1 MKAAHD
7 QGNRAA
13 ADVIPAA
20 AVIIGYA
27 TLTHIYD
34 SKDCSTVLHK
44 CMLSRKFFLL
54 RENYTTMCFKPI
66 IRIRTPVKQY
76 AHTGSIE
83 IRTPMRR
90 NLHFNDL
97 RINDRF
103 RIINPVLFHL
113 FTRVLIT
120 MHGNIVLLFVLMN
133 IISKLRIHKFFFDIS
148 TTVFHVFYP
157 QKFFIASVTK

>member
-1 MKAAHD
+1 MERINTPPPGHLLQRVKIFATCMKAAHD

-76 AHTGSIE
+76 AHTGSSE
-83 IRTPMRR
+83 IRTPMKR
-90 NLHFNDL
+90 NLHFIQNKCIEIYYYIQILLGIFYDL
-97 RINDRF
+97 GSRGNFSR
-103 RIINPVLFHL
+103 
-113 FTRVLIT
+113 LI
-120 MHGNIVLLFVLMN
+120 F
-133 IISKLRIHKFFFDIS
+133 
-148 TTVFHVFYP
+148 
-157 QKFFIASVTK
+157 

>member
-7 QGNRAA
+7 QRNRAA

-44 CMLSRKFFLL
+44 CMLLSRKYFLL
-54 RENYTTMCFKPI
+54 RENYTTMCFKPM

-76 AHTGSIE
+76 AHTGSSE
-83 IRTPMRR
+83 IRTPMKR
-90 NLHFNDL
+90 NLQIKKFRTKKIPDL
-97 RINDRF
+97 GTFFVRNSSFLDYLHQTNF
-103 RIINPVLFHL
+103 PV
-113 FTRVLIT
+113 
-120 MHGNIVLLFVLMN
+120 
-133 IISKLRIHKFFFDIS
+133 SS
-148 TTVFHVFYP
+148 
-157 QKFFIASVTK
+157 

>member
-7 QGNRAA
+7 QRNRAA

-44 CMLSRKFFLL
+44 CMLLSRKYFLL
-54 RENYTTMCFKPI
+54 RENYTTMCFKPM

-76 AHTGSIE
+76 AHTGSSE
-83 IRTPMRR
+83 IRTPMKR
-90 NLHFNDL
+90 NLQIKKFRTKKIPDL
-97 RINDRF
+97 GTFFVRNSSFLDYF
-103 RIINPVLFHL
+103 HQTNFPV
-113 FTRVLIT
+113 TAVP
-120 MHGNIVLLFVLMN
+120 
-133 IISKLRIHKFFFDIS
+133 S
-148 TTVFHVFYP
+148 
-157 QKFFIASVTK
+157 ASG

>member
-54 RENYTTMCFKPI
+54 RENYTTMCFKPM

-76 AHTGSIE
+76 AHTGSSE
-83 IRTPMRR
+83 IRTPMKR
-90 NLHFNDL
+90 NLHP
-97 RINDRF
+97 DR
-103 RIINPVLFHL
+103 HY
-113 FTRVLIT
+113 TRTKGRLAGKYSNT
-120 MHGNIVLLFVLMN
+120 
-133 IISKLRIHKFFFDIS
+133 HKRA
-148 TTVFHVFYP
+148 Y
-157 QKFFIASVTK
+157 

>member
-7 QGNRAA
+7 QRNRAA

-44 CMLSRKFFLL
+44 CMLLSRKYFLL
-54 RENYTTMCFKPI
+54 RENYTTMCFKPM

-76 AHTGSIE
+76 AHTGSSE
-83 IRTPMRR
+83 IRTPMKR
-90 NLHFNDL
+90 NLQIKKFRTKKIPDL
-97 RINDRF
+97 GTFFVRNSSFLDYLHQTNF
-103 RIINPVLFHL
+103 PV
-113 FTRVLIT
+113 TAVP
-120 MHGNIVLLFVLMN
+120 
-133 IISKLRIHKFFFDIS
+133 S
-148 TTVFHVFYP
+148 
-157 QKFFIASVTK
+157 ASG

>member
-7 QGNRAA
+7 QRNRAA

-44 CMLSRKFFLL
+44 CMLLSRKYFLL
-54 RENYTTMCFKPI
+54 RENYTTMCFKPM

-76 AHTGSIE
+76 AHTGSSE
-83 IRTPMRR
+83 IRTPMKR
-90 NLHFNDL
+90 NL
-97 RINDRF
+97 RIKKF
-103 RIINPVLFHL
+103 RTKIPNLGTFFCTEFIVFGL
-113 FTRVLIT
+113 FTP
-120 MHGNIVLLFVLMN
+120 N
-133 IISKLRIHKFFFDIS
+133 
-148 TTVFHVFYP
+148 
-157 QKFFIASVTK
+157 